1 MVGMGGGLGGGE
13 FAPGSDLPPG
23 VTPDMIRQKQQRITN
38 PTLLKVAQEMGYD
51 PSTQDAGSLVNLLTT
66 TIQPQQVQTFEQ
78 RLNEA
83 FPVTAV
89 DPFAVEQA
97 PRPSMRDRIR
107 ARRATRGSANPIN
120 PVMDWLSG
128 GTDWSEGRKAN
139 ERPILANLGSK
150 LKSPKAWLNALSFV
164 NPQVAMLNR
173 AINIGQAFKKDPKE
187 AGLGLLGQLIGSK
200 FGGRGQNI
208 FNVARGI
215 RGGDTFKQG
224 LGNLFRGELLGSMGR
239 NRDVGEGILSMLGGK
254 DPSQAFG
261 DFAIGRAGRQM
272 DPMQQRLFG
281 AGVET
286 MQGRPMGE
294 AFGGAFKGMA
304 GSAFKKHMFQ
314 RAYQKGGRPLV
325 RKLQATLSL
334 MGSGPG

>member
-23 VTPDMIRQKQQRITN
+23 VTPAMVRQKQQRITE
-38 PTLLKVAQEMGYD
+38 P
-51 PSTQDAGSLVNLLTT
+51 
-66 TIQPQQVQTFEQ
+66 TFEQ

-89 DPFAVEQA
+89 DPFAVEKA
-97 PRPSMRDRIR
+97 SRPSMRDRIR

-139 ERPILANLGSK
+139 ERPILANLGRK
-150 LKSPKAWLNALSFV
+150 LKDPMTWLTAGSFISP
-164 NPQVAMLNR
+164 QIAMLNR
-173 AINIGQAFKKDPKE
+173 MVGLGQSFKKDPKE
-187 AGLGLLGQLIGSK
+187 AGLGFLGALIGNR
-200 FGGRGQNI
+200 FGARGQNI

-254 DPSQAFG
+254 DPSRAFS

-272 DPMQQRLFG
+272 DPMQQRLFR
-281 AGVET
+281 AGIET
-286 MQGRPMGE
+286 KRGRPARE

-304 GSAFKKHMFQ
+304 GSALQKYIYQ

-325 RKLQATLSL
+325 RRVQAALSL
-334 MGSGPG
+334 VPGRG